1 MLVRAL
7 QQSSGPLE
15 EDVYLTLLS
24 GGGQVESGERVGI
37 TVTPS
42 TREREGNHRQ
52 FVLLL

>member
-15 EDVYLTLLS
+15 EDVYLS
-24 GGGQVESGERVGI
+24 GSGQVEGGERVGV
-37 TVTPS
+37 TVTLS